1 MFWMLK
7 DMLWIILAAIAVVL
21 FGISLLMSTMDER
34 KKFYKDFIIVVIGL
48 GVVVFALHWFGLF

>member
-34 KKFYKDFIIVVIGL
+34 KKFYKDLIIGVIGL
-48 GVVVFALHWFGLF
+48 GVVAFVFHWFGLF